1 MKYKANIIL
10 SFICIFG
17 VNTQILAQKVSQ
29 QAEINEIVS
38 ENTTLMCN
46 DSIALTG
53 VTVINGGKLTVV
65 AEKGVSI
72 HYPFM
77 VLVGGQVNING
88 APVVYRYTYDNN
100 GNRISRK

>member
-1 MKYKANIIL
+1 MKYKVNIIL
-10 SFICIFG
+10 PFICLFG
-17 VNTQILAQKVSQ
+17 INTQILAQNVNQ
-29 QAEINEIVS
+29 QAGTNEIVS
-38 ENTTLMCN
+38 ENTTIMSN
-46 DSIALTG
+46 DSLTLSG
-53 VTVINGGKLTVV
+53 ITVANGGKLTVV

-77 VLVGGQVNING
+77 VLAGGQANING